1 MPIHSFEDA
10 ITKAR
15 TLRSLHASALAM
27 QKAGIA
33 KGLER
38 RYYQVCADLVKELAE
53 AQKPSE
59 QVHTEKKENTNGH

>member
-53 AQKPSE
+53 ARKPSE
-59 QVHTEKKENTNGH
+59 QVHTEKKENPHGY